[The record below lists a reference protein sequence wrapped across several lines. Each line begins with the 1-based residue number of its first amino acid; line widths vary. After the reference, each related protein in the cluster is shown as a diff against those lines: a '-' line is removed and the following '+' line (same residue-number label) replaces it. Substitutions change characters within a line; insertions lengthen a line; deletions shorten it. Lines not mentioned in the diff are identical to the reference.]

1 MWTTFLA
8 SYAAVV
14 STCSLVVSYLSHRS
28 GGPQLSGSA
37 EIIGRYDLEGP
48 TIHVVVQNR
57 GRGPVTVDSILLW
70 GLGPTAVDKKP
81 LPVIGWPLHPVNSQ
95 LPIRIEGNSGGR
107 WYSPAQKIT
116 KKWLKRDDL
125 VKLVL
130 TVHLANGKFL
140 DLIVDTSDIDVLDPD
155 NLPDWEPE
163 PEKPGKAFEPEL

>member
-1 MWTTFLA
+1 
-8 SYAAVV
+8 
-14 STCSLVVSYLSHRS
+14 
-28 GGPQLSGSA
+28 
-37 EIIGRYDLEGP
+37 
-48 TIHVVVQNR
+48 
-57 GRGPVTVDSILLW
+57 
-70 GLGPTAVDKKP
+70 VDKKP

-125 VKLVL
+125 VKLAL